1 MAAPSPLI
9 AEGCKLRV
17 RYRVPKIK
25 TRKTAAKRFKITA
38 KGKVLHGHAGMN
50 HLMMKK
56 SGSRERR
63 LEIEGR
69 VHGGEL
75 KKTKRLLPGT

>member
-1 MAAPSPLI
+1 M
-9 AEGCKLRV
+9 
-17 RYRVPKIK
+17 PKIK

-38 KGKVLHGHAGMN
+38 TGKVLHGHARMN

-63 LEIEGR
+63 LELETQ
-69 VHGGEL
+69 VVKGEL
-75 KKTKRLLPGT
+75 KKIKKMLPGT